1 MSGAPN
7 REPGIYGGDERLLTE
22 EQLRDAA
29 LYVKS
34 IESIWS
40 RFSKITA
47 QDRVEESLVREVSQA
62 IIDYLKRKKLIMSGM
77 ESVEVFRILRKFAEN
92 EQKKTG

>member
-1 MSGAPN
+1 M
-7 REPGIYGGDERLLTE
+7 LTE